1 MANPRTGMYDPL
13 NPLGLHSENRY
24 RSPVYSMG
32 AETEV
37 FEGFGGKLIGTSV
50 RAGTKVAGKG
60 IAKGAKFSWK
70 GIKGTGRFAKKGFT
84 KVKNIRTANLAKK
97 AAMEG
102 GPSAVS
108 STFSKITVKGVGKA
122 VIIVGG
128 VAFSVMTFF
137 KAEKLMDGFVDNFT
151 GANCAEDVA
160 DRGIEEG
167 TPEYEQ
173 AVKECQES
181 AFNKL
186 AGLSF
191 GIVGVVGLF
200 GFLAVKK
207 YLPKGSKEEPKEE
220 PQEESKEE

>member
-37 FEGFGGKLIGTSV
+37 FEGLGSKLVGGGI
-50 RAGTKVAGKG
+50 RATGKG
-60 IAKGAKFSWK
+60 IGKVGKISWK
-70 GIKGTGRFAKKGFT
+70 GIKGTGRLAKKGYT
-84 KVKNIRTANLAKK
+84 NIKNVRTANLAKK

-102 GPSAVS
+102 GPSALS
-108 STFSKITVKGVGKA
+108 GTFSKITIKGVGKA
-122 VIIVGG
+122 VVIVGG
-128 VAFSVMTFF
+128 VAFSVMAFF
-137 KAEKLMDGFVDNFT
+137 KAERLMDGFVDNFT

-160 DRGIEEG
+160 DRGIEKG
-167 TPEYEQ
+167 TPEYEE
-173 AVKECQES
+173 AVKECQQS

-191 GIVGVVGLF
+191 GIVGVVGLV
-200 GFLAVKK
+200 GLLAVKK
-207 YLPKGSKEEPKEE
+207 YLPKGSKEE
-220 PQEESKEE
+220 SKEE

>member
-37 FEGFGGKLIGTSV
+37 FEGPIGKLIGGGIKT
-50 RAGTKVAGKG
+50 GTKVAGKG
-60 IAKGAKFSWK
+60 IGKAGKFSWK

-102 GPSAVS
+102 GPEALT
-108 STFSKITVKGVGKA
+108 STFSKVTIKGVGKA
-122 VIIVGG
+122 VVIVGG

-137 KAEKLMDGFVDNFT
+137 KAERLMDGFVDNFT
-151 GANCAEDVA
+151 GANCADDVA
-160 DRGIEEG
+160 DRGIEKG
-167 TPEYEQ
+167 TPEYEE
-173 AVKECQES
+173 AVKECQQS

-186 AGLSF
+186 GLLSF
-191 GIVGVVGLF
+191 GIVSAVGLV